1 MAACLRIKQQ
11 IKKSYWRAQRDV
23 ISQIYH
29 SGYKTKT
36 KDIKTNIKISDM
48 VKHDRLLFTKVY
60 KKELENKSTNEK
72 IEETKL
78 RKVLQ
83 LVGQSF

>member
-1 MAACLRIKQQ
+1 
-11 IKKSYWRAQRDV
+11 
-23 ISQIYH
+23 
-29 SGYKTKT
+29 
-36 KDIKTNIKISDM
+36 M
-48 VKHDRLLFTKVY
+48 VKHDQFLFTKLY

-83 LVGQSF
+83 LVGQNF